1 MWGHIYNCTRPRNT
15 AKEDL
20 MKKGPI
26 CVIED
31 EEDIRE
37 ILMLQLN
44 REGYATLSAETGE
57 EGIQVVREH
66 KPELVLL
73 DLMLPGLD
81 GLDVCRTLRE
91 NKDTKDIPII
101 MITARGEESDIITG
115 LEMGADDYVT
125 KPFSPRVV
133 LSRMKAVLRRGS
145 RNAADPSGK
154 IDYGPIHID
163 PARHVVT
170 LEGKPLDL
178 TATEFKLLEFLVNR
192 PGWVFTRQQIVDN
205 VRGEDYAVTERSV
218 DVQVVGLRK
227 KLGDAAEYI
236 ETVRGVGYRA
246 RELT

>member
-1 MWGHIYNCTRPRNT
+1 
-15 AKEDL
+15 
-20 MKKGPI
+20 MKKGPV

-37 ILMLQLN
+37 ILTLQLT
-44 REGYATLSAETGE
+44 REGYDTLTAESGE
-57 EGIQVVREH
+57 EGIQLVREQ
-66 KPELVLL
+66 KPDLVLL
-73 DLMLPGLD
+73 DLMLPGVD
-81 GLDVCRTLRE
+81 GLDVCRTLKE
-91 NKDTKDIPII
+91 GKDTKDIPII
-101 MITARGEESDIITG
+101 MITARGEEADIITG

-145 RNAADPSGK
+145 RHAPDPSGK

-163 PARHVVT
+163 PARHIVM
-170 LEGKPLDL
+170 LEDKPLDL
-178 TATEFKLLEFLVNR
+178 TATEFKLLEFLATR

-227 KLGDAAEYI
+227 KLGEAAEVI

-246 RELT
+246 RELA